1 VFWVQKGKR
10 AKGRKEVRERK
21 GVLGSIAARFKG
33 SMPYG
38 RSEYWVQS
46 SILIMKAGVFPC
58 ISALADLCHPCLPT
72 GRRVPIKVLGSE
84 NKRESDGAKKGD
96 GSTGLIAEQFKGSMP
111 HRRLPSELMTTIL
124 PAQYRS
130 RITEKMK

>member
-1 VFWVQKGKR
+1 MFWVQKGKR

-58 ISALADLCHPCLPT
+58 ISAFADPFYPRSNKSLRE
-72 GRRVPIKVLGSE
+72 RRGEKRRWSE
-84 NKRESDGAKKGD
+84 KA
-96 GSTGLIAEQFKGSMP
+96 FP
-111 HRRLPSELMTTIL
+111 
-124 PAQYRS
+124 Y
-130 RITEKMK
+130 